1 MKPARRVSSEG
12 SRLNRYVKYLE
23 ETPLLRAPKQLIF
36 ESNSVEVKIEDP
48 GKHRSSHPPKYQSS
62 FSSSDDASLLLPSKV
77 KFTPQQRWIL
87 LCLCLVDFSAFASMS
102 IIAPF
107 FPYEVSQRGQGTYV
121 AGLIFSVY
129 SVTVVIASAIF
140 GRLCPYIG
148 PRLMLILGVFVSG
161 TANIVFGLLD
171 YLDDDTTFIT
181 LCFVVRIIEALGAAS
196 FNTASLIYIFDIF
209 PDHIGYAFG
218 MTETF
223 TTLGNTFGPALGGV
237 LYSWLGYGL
246 PFYVLGTFA
255 FLTLPLICLKVPKLN
270 SKCRIQVDLFTPSTH
285 QHAVYSFSLL
295 WSSNAEF
302 AFKLL

>member
-23 ETPLLRAPKQLIF
+23 ETPLLRAPKLIW

-48 GKHRSSHPPKYQSS
+48 NKLSLSHPAKYHQPL
-62 FSSSDDASLLLPSKV
+62 FSSSDDTSSLVPSKV
-77 KFTPQQRWIL
+77 KFTSQQRWIL
-87 LCLCLVDFSAFASMS
+87 LCLCLIDFSAFASMS

-107 FPYEVSQRGQGTYV
+107 FPYEVSQRGQGNYV

-148 PRLMLILGVFVSG
+148 PRLMLIVGICVSG

-171 YLDDDTTFIT
+171 YLEDDTTFIA

-255 FLTLPLICLKVPKLN
+255 FLTLPLICCKVPKLN
-270 SKCRIQVDLFTPSTH
+270 SKCCHH
-285 QHAVYSFSLL
+285 QSCSFLIITIHT
-295 WSSNAEF
+295 
-302 AFKLL
+302 